1 MRKIIIAIG
10 REKGSGG
17 QYIGELLAE
26 RLDIKCYDREIINE
40 TAKVSG
46 FAKEFI
52 EQYEEKKPSSFL
64 YSLAMGTSEYNQP
77 LQQQLYSAQ
86 AKVIREI
93 AEKESCIF
101 IGRCADYVLKDFP
114 ELTSVFI
121 SADRKDCVCRIMKTS
136 SVSREEAELMIRRTN
151 KSRAEYYNHFTDKK
165 WGLSR
170 NYDLSV
176 NSSALTIDGT
186 VNLIVDYINLKGR
199 YKDSV

>member
-77 LQQQLYSAQ
+77 LQQ
-86 AKVIREI
+86 
-93 AEKESCIF
+93 
-101 IGRCADYVLKDFP
+101 
-114 ELTSVFI
+114 
-121 SADRKDCVCRIMKTS
+121 
-136 SVSREEAELMIRRTN
+136 
-151 KSRAEYYNHFTDKK
+151 
-165 WGLSR
+165 
-170 NYDLSV
+170 
-176 NSSALTIDGT
+176 
-186 VNLIVDYINLKGR
+186 
-199 YKDSV
+199 